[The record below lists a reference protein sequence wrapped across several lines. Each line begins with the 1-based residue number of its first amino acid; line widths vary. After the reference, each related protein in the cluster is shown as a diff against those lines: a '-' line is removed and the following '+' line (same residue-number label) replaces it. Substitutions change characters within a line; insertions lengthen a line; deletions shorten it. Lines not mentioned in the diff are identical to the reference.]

1 MMMLATA
8 MALAIAADVPAEGE
22 TVAPPLERGY
32 VQMCHAKPPVP
43 AAALTERAANRAIVR
58 AVRAA
63 FNREWPH
70 YRPPANMA
78 AVDVA
83 VRNFQ
88 NYAYKGPSAPQSLQE
103 FNETGGEIVAL
114 QVQARAGRSWVR
126 ADLNK
131 DGHVIE
137 LKTLLAADVEMPIRF
152 AQYMAAYML
161 LNDLL
166 ASDATVPR
174 QGCIAEAQFQLAFG
188 LARIATRRFGVMPPR
203 SFRRSF
209 REWERYRL

>member
-1 MMMLATA
+1 MMLATA

-43 AAALTERAANRAIVR
+43 ATALTERAANRAIVR

-83 VRNFQ
+83 VRNFRTTPTKGRPPLSP
-88 NYAYKGPSAPQSLQE
+88 YKSS
-103 FNETGGEIVAL
+103 
-114 QVQARAGRSWVR
+114 
-126 ADLNK
+126 
-131 DGHVIE
+131 
-137 LKTLLAADVEMPIRF
+137 
-152 AQYMAAYML
+152 
-161 LNDLL
+161 
-166 ASDATVPR
+166 
-174 QGCIAEAQFQLAFG
+174 
-188 LARIATRRFGVMPPR
+188 TRREGKLSPCKCKHAPAAVGCEQTSTKTAML
-203 SFRRSF
+203 SS
-209 REWERYRL
+209 